1 MWISKCLASTYE
13 LCSPRILGGKDG
25 QGTLLCATK
34 LLLSLS
40 DTGGL
45 SPLCLVPFS
54 LILNSCHSLLSVG
67 TVLCPRPQYWPNW
80 HPSGPHFSTIESLLS
95 LLPVQS
101 PGSASISLFGCECH
115 LSSLPTWFLRP
126 RKGHTLMQRDAIAA
140 TTVER
145 EAHPWYGLRFFS
157 EAVFMSSILVRHF
170 TPSDKCPFA
179 LDSSRIQFYSP
190 MGLLFLL
197 GFQTSRTS
205 LNPTS
210 LPLGNG
216 FFQRIKEILCILK
229 IKRWDIIVGPDIS
242 KDQSGNYAG

>member
-1 MWISKCLASTYE
+1 
-13 LCSPRILGGKDG
+13 
-25 QGTLLCATK
+25 
-34 LLLSLS
+34 
-40 DTGGL
+40 
-45 SPLCLVPFS
+45 
-54 LILNSCHSLLSVG
+54 
-67 TVLCPRPQYWPNW
+67 
-80 HPSGPHFSTIESLLS
+80 
-95 LLPVQS
+95 
-101 PGSASISLFGCECH
+101 
-115 LSSLPTWFLRP
+115 
-126 RKGHTLMQRDAIAA
+126 MQRDAIAA

-145 EAHPWYGLRFFS
+145 EAHPWYGLHFFS

-229 IKRWDIIVGPDIS
+229 IKR
-242 KDQSGNYAG
+242 